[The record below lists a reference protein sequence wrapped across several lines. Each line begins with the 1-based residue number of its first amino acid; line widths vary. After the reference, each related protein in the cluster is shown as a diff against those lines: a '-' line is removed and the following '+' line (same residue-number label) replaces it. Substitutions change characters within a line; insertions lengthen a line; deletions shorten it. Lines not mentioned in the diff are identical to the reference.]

1 MPDVTEL
8 LVLAGVAGACTALVG
23 VPLARLRSHGSERS
37 APEGNDDLATLDVRH
52 RIALEA
58 VRDVEAD
65 RRAGSLDEAGYAALR
80 EEAEIQAARTLAA
93 LETEQKSAGARTRAP
108 SVHPRARRVAVGA
121 GVVLLALLGVGSF
134 LPAPWTLANQT
145 VVNEQLA
152 ASERAEANRQALIH
166 RLLTELSVHPNDA
179 PRLVALARAYLD
191 SGTDLDRQRAA
202 IVLLEALKVDPKSQ
216 DAYRLLITAYIT
228 SGDYTDAAAATDAFA
243 KVAPNSADVAF
254 FRGLIAYQGSGDRSG
269 AVRWFDRFLQ
279 LAPSDPRAAMV
290 RSLRAEAAGQLPG
303 SSPAAASP
311 AASSP

>member
-1 MPDVTEL
+1 MPDVNEL
-8 LVLAGVAGACTALVG
+8 LLLAGVAGACAALVG
-23 VPLARLRSHGSERS
+23 VPLVRLGSRRSERS

-58 VRDVEAD
+58 LRDVEAD

-80 EEAEIQAARTLAA
+80 EEAEAHAARTLAA
-93 LETEQKSAGARTRAP
+93 LEAEQRSPGARTHAP
-108 SVHPRARRVAVGA
+108 AVHPRARGVAVGA
-121 GVVLLALLGVGSF
+121 GVVLLALLVVGSF

-145 VVNEQLA
+145 VVNEQLEFA
-152 ASERAEANRQALIH
+152 ARAEANRQALIH
-166 RLLTELSVHPNDA
+166 RLLTELSAHPNDA

-191 SGTDLDRQRAA
+191 SGTDVDRQRAA
-202 IVLLEALKVDPKSQ
+202 IVLLEALNVDQKSQ

-243 KVAPNSADVAF
+243 KVASNSADVAF

-269 AVRWFDRFLQ
+269 ALRWFDQFLQ

-303 SSPAAASP
+303 SSPAA
-311 AASSP
+311 SSP